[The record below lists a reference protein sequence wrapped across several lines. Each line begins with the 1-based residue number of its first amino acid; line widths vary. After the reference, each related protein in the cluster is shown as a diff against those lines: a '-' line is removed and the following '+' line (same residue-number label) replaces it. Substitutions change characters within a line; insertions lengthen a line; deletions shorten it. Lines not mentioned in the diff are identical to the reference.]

1 VTPVKPAARGRL
13 QLQDK
18 MAVFPASPPLVSLI
32 VQKYGG
38 TSMGSTERI
47 REVARR
53 VERFVKEG
61 HKLVVVV
68 SAMSGETNRLLGL
81 AKEINADADPREL
94 DVIASTGEQVSIG
107 LLCLALHKL
116 GLKAKSYTGFQV
128 PIRTDNAY
136 SKARILAIEEANM
149 RRDLGEGNVV
159 VVAGFQGVDDA
170 NNITTLGRGGSDT
183 TGVALA
189 ATLKADECQIY
200 TDVDGVYTTDPR
212 VVPDARRLGTIT
224 FEEMLELASLGS
236 KVLQIR
242 SVEFAGKYKVK
253 LRVLSSFTDVNSTDM
268 GTLITFEEEENMEQ
282 AIISGI
288 AFNRDEAKIS
298 VLGVPD
304 RPGIAFGILDPIAQA
319 NIDVDMII
327 QNASIEGLTDFSFTV
342 HRNEYTRAMQIL
354 ESKVKPAIGA
364 RGIVGDERIAKVS
377 LVGIGMRTHA
387 GIASKMFGALA
398 REGVNI
404 QMISTSE
411 IKTSVVVDEKYMEL
425 AVRVL
430 HREFNLDKAPEH
442 EKMKP

>member
-1 VTPVKPAARGRL
+1 
-13 QLQDK
+13 
-18 MAVFPASPPLVSLI
+18 MSLI

-38 TSMGSTERI
+38 TSMGSPERI

-61 HKLVVVV
+61 HQLVVVV

-81 AKEINADADPREL
+81 AKELNPEPDPREI

-107 LLCLALHKL
+107 LLAIALHRL

-128 PIRTDNAY
+128 RILTDEAY
-136 SKARILAIEEANM
+136 SKARILSIDETNI
-149 RRDLGEGNVV
+149 RKDLDEGNVV
-159 VVAGFQGVDDA
+159 VVAGFQGIDA
-170 NNITTLGRGGSDT
+170 KGNITTLGRGGSDT
-183 TGVALA
+183 TGVAIA
-189 ATLKADECQIY
+189 AALTADECQIY

-212 VVPDARRLGTIT
+212 VVPDARRLDTIT

-268 GTLITFEEEENMEQ
+268 GTLITFEEDQAMEQ

-288 AFNRDEAKIS
+288 AFNRDEAKIT
-298 VLGVPD
+298 VRGVPD
-304 RPGIAFGILDPIAQA
+304 KPGIAFLILGPVADA

-327 QNASIEGLTDFSFTV
+327 QNASLEGLTDFSFTV
-342 HRNEYTRAMQIL
+342 HRGEFKRAMQVL
-354 ESKVKPAIGA
+354 EEKVKPATGA
-364 RGIVGDERIAKVS
+364 REVVGDDRIAKVS

-387 GIASKMFGALA
+387 GIASRMFGALA
-398 REGVNI
+398 RENVNI

-430 HREFNLDKAPEH
+430 HREFELDKAPVE

>member
-1 VTPVKPAARGRL
+1 
-13 QLQDK
+13 
-18 MAVFPASPPLVSLI
+18 VSLI

-38 TSMGSTERI
+38 TSMGSPERI

-53 VERFVKEG
+53 VARFAGEG
-61 HKLVVVV
+61 HQLVIVP
-68 SAMSGETNRLLGL
+68 SAMSGETNRLIAL
-81 AKEINADADPREL
+81 ARELHSDPSPREL

-107 LLCLALHKL
+107 LLSLALHNL
-116 GLKAKSYTGFQV
+116 GLKAKSYTGWQV
-128 PIRTDNAY
+128 PIRTDDAY
-136 SKARILAIEEANM
+136 SKARILAIEDRNIRA
-149 RRDLGEGNVV
+149 DLAAGSVV
-159 VVAGFQGVDDA
+159 IVAGFQGIDEA
-170 NNITTLGRGGSDT
+170 GNITTLGRGGSDT

-189 ATLKADECQIY
+189 AALKADECQIY

-212 VVPDARRLGTIT
+212 IVPEARRLDTVT

-268 GTLITFEEEENMEQ
+268 GTLITFEEDENMEQ

-304 RPGIAFGILDPIAQA
+304 KPGIAFSILEPIAQA
-319 NIDVDMII
+319 NIDVDII
-327 QNASIEGLTDFSFTV
+327 LQNASTEGMTDFSFTV
-342 HRNEYTRAMQIL
+342 HRNEYKRAMQIL
-354 ESKVKPAIGA
+354 ETKVKGAIGA
-364 RGIVGDERIAKVS
+364 RGVVGDDRIAKVS

-398 REGVNI
+398 KEGINI

-430 HREFNLDKAPEH
+430 HKTFELDKAPNQEN
-442 EKMKP
+442 MKP

>member
-1 VTPVKPAARGRL
+1 
-13 QLQDK
+13 
-18 MAVFPASPPLVSLI
+18 MSLI

-38 TSMGSTERI
+38 TSMGSPERI

-61 HKLVVVV
+61 HRLVVVV
-68 SAMSGETNRLLGL
+68 SAMSGETNRLLAL
-81 AKEINADADPREL
+81 AKEVNPDADAREI

-107 LLCLALHKL
+107 LLCIALHKL
-116 GLKAKSYTGFQV
+116 GVKARSYTGFQV

-136 SKARILAIEEANM
+136 SKARILGIEEANM
-149 RRDLGEGNVV
+149 RRDLDAGNVV
-159 VVAGFQGVDDA
+159 VVAGFQGIDEE

-189 ATLKADECQIY
+189 AALRADECQIY

-327 QNASIEGLTDFSFTV
+327 QNASTEGLTDFSFTV
-342 HRNEYTRAMQIL
+342 HRNEYKRAMQIL
-354 ESKVKPAIGA
+354 ETRVKDAIGA

-387 GIASKMFGALA
+387 GIASRMFGALA

-430 HREFNLDKAPEH
+430 HREFNLDKAPEQ